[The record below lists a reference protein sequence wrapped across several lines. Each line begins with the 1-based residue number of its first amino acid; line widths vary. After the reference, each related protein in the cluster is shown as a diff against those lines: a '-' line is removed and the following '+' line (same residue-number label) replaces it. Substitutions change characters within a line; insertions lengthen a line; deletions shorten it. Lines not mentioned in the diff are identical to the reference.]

1 MSVSKNTNPFDD
13 YIITPKTNNNH
24 SKNSSNKVETVTSS
38 SQTSPIQPSESIMN
52 LIRDQTSAYDPNTIY
67 DWSKHVIQENAN
79 NSNIQNN
86 YVVHNQELLPSILSV
101 NKSSDTKLDTSNN
114 GNVGKMN
121 SLTATPSLIH
131 DLVHNLNINLNN
143 NLTSDVINNSAYQ
156 YVYRH
161 DGLIETST
169 SNVPLPLQERLARL
183 FGYSP
188 DKTTLPKVL
197 CNFLQNIDC
206 VNPFQIINKIG
217 KRG

>member
-1 MSVSKNTNPFDD
+1 MSVSEKNNPFDD
-13 YIITPKTNNNH
+13 YIITPKTNNN
-24 SKNSSNKVETVTSS
+24 NSNISLNKVETVTSS
-38 SQTSPIQPSESIMN
+38 SQVSPIQPSESMMN
-52 LIRDQTSAYDPNTIY
+52 LNWDQTGANDPNTIY
-67 DWSKHVIQENAN
+67 DWNKHVKQENVN

-101 NKSSDTKLDTSNN
+101 NKSSDTKLDKFNN
-114 GNVGKMN
+114 GNVAKMN

-131 DLVHNLNINLNN
+131 DLVHNLNINMDN
-143 NLTSDVINNSAYQ
+143 NLTSDVINNTAYQ

-161 DGLIETST
+161 GGLIETST
-169 SNVPLPLQERLARL
+169 STVPLPLQERLARL

-206 VNPFQIINKIG
+206 VNPFQIINKMG
-217 KRG
+217 GG